1 MYKPDLVRSG
11 NKYLKILFYSVRMK
25 KLLSLLLTIGVMG
38 FTPAGVIASDCT
50 CECIKTTETIAK
62 THSKAPNTTINTTE
76 NYYIIAK
83 GNVIKVAFEC
93 KFMSECA
100 KEGDCIYFY
109 VPKDIYTSCGTIV
122 IPMGSKFTGYIR
134 GISPQ
139 KKLNKNARVY
149 ININKLILPDNT
161 ELEVKA
167 KPFSKDFSLVENGW
181 MTAGKLAASTV
192 GLGAVGAG
200 AGAGLAFIPHPQKIA
215 VGAAAIGV
223 PVGTF
228 IGLVTGLLTPGLK
241 YHAKQG
247 EEIHIILCD
256 DLWIPKCNI
265 KEW

>member
-1 MYKPDLVRSG
+1 MR
-11 NKYLKILFYSVRMK
+11 
-25 KLLSLLLTIGVMG
+25 KLLAALIILGTGLLFPSAAL
-38 FTPAGVIASDCT
+38 ADCN
-50 CECIKTTETIAK
+50 CECIQSSEMIVGAS
-62 THSKAPNTTINTTE
+62 SKAPSSSVGASE
-76 NYYIIAK
+76 NYYIICK

-93 KFMSECA
+93 KFLSECA
-100 KEGDCIYFY
+100 KEGDEVYFY
-109 VPKDIYTSCGTIV
+109 VPKDICTNCGTLI
-122 IPMGSKFTGYIR
+122 IPMNSKFIGYVR

-149 ININKLILPDNT
+149 ISINRMVLPDGT

-200 AGAGLAFIPHPQKIA
+200 TGVGLAFIPKPHKIA
-215 VGAAAIGV
+215 VGAGTGVAIGC
-223 PVGTF
+223 F

-247 EEIHIILCD
+247 EEIKIIICE

-265 KEW
+265 KEF